1 MANGR
6 PKAGK
11 VKINSHQNYD
21 VKMSWQQ
28 KLPGKW
34 PKKVYFQVENLPCP
48 FGPEPNF
55 KLHIHH
61 SAYGPWAQ
69 STQYKRLYSVKIR
82 NQNDMIITISTEKV
96 FMFISF
102 LLLLLLLLVGVFISF
117 SRCCTQN
124 NKQLFANEYKNMSL
138 IFYVKCTRW
147 EKKELDGKIV
157 VKDFCFIFEGD
168 PLFWMSTFR
177 KIKKK
182 RKRNCL
188 RFNISCPSASSNEF
202 FCDILQHDEHASSLF
217 LSWAEQKVSVMPRRE
232 NKTNHGTGKCRGST
246 KKTPEKLG
254 SVCITTSNDISRIQS
269 NCLFNVANVRTWNN
283 VKGAITTETVI

>member
-1 MANGR
+1 MW
-6 PKAGK
+6 KWAGNK
-11 VKINSHQNYD
+11 NYRGNDRRKCIFKWKIYR
-21 VKMSWQQ
+21 V
-28 KLPGKW
+28 L
-34 PKKVYFQVENLPCP
+34 LA
-48 FGPEPNF
+48 PEPNF

-69 STQYKRLYSVKIR
+69 STQYKRLYLVKIR

-102 LLLLLLLLVGVFISF
+102 LLLLLLLVGVFISF
-117 SRCCTQN
+117 SRCCIQN

-147 EKKELDGKIV
+147 EKRELDGKIV

-232 NKTNHGTGKCRGST
+232 KKTNHETGKCQGST

>member
-1 MANGR
+1 
-6 PKAGK
+6 
-11 VKINSHQNYD
+11 
-21 VKMSWQQ
+21 MSWQQ

-34 PKKVYFQVENLPCP
+34 PKKVYFRVENLPCP

-69 STQYKRLYSVKIR
+69 STQYKRLYLVKIR

-102 LLLLLLLLVGVFISF
+102 LLLLLLLVGVFISSF
-117 SRCCTQN
+117 GRCCTQN

-157 VKDFCFIFEGD
+157 VKDFCFIFDGD

-202 FCDILQHDEHASSLF
+202 FLWHSSTRRTCFFLVLILSGTKSFSDATTREEDEPWNRKMSRKYKKKHPKNLVLFASQPQMTLVAF
-217 LSWAEQKVSVMPRRE
+217 
-232 NKTNHGTGKCRGST
+232 N
-246 KKTPEKLG
+246 
-254 SVCITTSNDISRIQS
+254 RIVYSMWQM
-269 NCLFNVANVRTWNN
+269 CVH
-283 VKGAITTETVI
+283 ETMLKEL